1 MQHAD
6 FELLIYKIKFPN
18 LNIFIVEKNKK
29 CCNCKVKLG
38 ICGISLS
45 TDNSAS
51 LSMGVTS
58 LAISS
63 TFPPYID

>member
-6 FELLIYKIKFPN
+6 FELLIYKVKFPN
-18 LNIFIVEKNKK
+18 SNIFIVEKNKK

-38 ICGISLS
+38 ICGVSLS
-45 TDNSAS
+45 TDNSVS
-51 LSMGVTS
+51 LSICVTS